1 MGMTQQAASCATP
14 GDVVTGNVKPL
25 LHEIRHALQR
35 WLDEGEV
42 TIIDLRS
49 IPMGPGEEEKI
60 VDELGKG
67 EIQVRLMA
75 LGPSEIIET
84 RFPGVWLVTHYN
96 SNEEIIGKFVEV
108 CDMPG
113 LLKAQEDD
121 IREGIEFL
129 DAHLA

>member
-1 MGMTQQAASCATP
+1 MDATQQEACCATP
-14 GDVVTGNVKPL
+14 GDVVTGNVEPL
-25 LHEIRHALQR
+25 LHEIRHALLR
-35 WLDEGEV
+35 WLEEGEV
-42 TIIDLRS
+42 TTIDLRS

-60 VDELGKG
+60 VDELGRG
-67 EIQVRLMA
+67 EIQVRMLA

-108 CDMPG
+108 CDMPE
-113 LLKAQEDD
+113 LLKAQEGD

-129 DAHLA
+129 NTQLA